1 MIIND
6 FRCNKI
12 FRRGDTERE
21 EAEHDERIAW
31 EEENYLYNPNED
43 AGDRD

>member
-1 MIIND
+1 MTFNVEEYL
-6 FRCNKI
+6 
-12 FRRGDTERE
+12 ERE
-21 EAEHDERIAW
+21 ALEQQIADWERMAW

>member
-1 MIIND
+1 MIFDVIKYLEEQIQRD
-6 FRCNKI
+6 
-12 FRRGDTERE
+12 
-21 EAEHDERIAW
+21 EAERDERIAW